1 MTKKNTLAIA
11 AVLVVGLVLGAA
23 ILRGNGTHA
32 EDGHA
37 HGSQQAGDD
46 HGHAE
51 APAAPG
57 APTKG
62 PHGGRLFSQDGLGL
76 ELSIF
81 EAGVAPEFRIYLTRN
96 GKPLTPA
103 QAEVAVTL
111 QRLGREPQ
119 VFRFRAEKDYL
130 KGSATVE
137 EPHSFA
143 ATITATV
150 AGKRHEFR
158 FEQVEDRAPMSDEQL
173 RHNGITL
180 DTAGPAR
187 IVSSLELLGE
197 VKLNQDRAVVLTPRL
212 AGVVEAVRVNAGDRV
227 ARGQVLAVLSS
238 PALADQRAELLAAQR
253 RLALARTTH
262 EREKKLWEDK
272 ISAEQDYLAARQAFH
287 EAEIAADSAR
297 QKLAALG
304 ATAGDAQGLTHYEL
318 RSPIAGVV
326 VDRKLS
332 VGEAVKE
339 DAAVFQV
346 ADLSSVWVELVVP
359 TPQLPQLSEGMAAQV
374 RATAFDAQGD
384 ARLTYIGALV
394 GEQSRSATARLVLP
408 NPRGLWR
415 PGLPVTV
422 ALKARD
428 NVDAQVAVTVSAD
441 AVQTLRDRPVVF
453 GRYGQQFEAR
463 PVQLGRSDGRRVEVL
478 HGLNAGER
486 YAAKNSFLVKAEL
499 GKSEASH
506 DH

>member
-1 MTKKNTLAIA
+1 MNKKNTLAIA
-11 AVLVVGLVLGAA
+11 AVLAAGLVLGAA

-37 HGSQQAGDD
+37 HGSAQANDG
-46 HGHAE
+46 GSRAE
-51 APAAPG
+51 APAT
-57 APTKG
+57 PTKG

-76 ELSIF
+76 ELTIF
-81 EAGVAPEFRIYLTRN
+81 EAGVAPEFRVYLTRD
-96 GKPLTPA
+96 GKPLAPA
-103 QAEVAVTL
+103 LAEVAVTL
-111 QRLGREPQ
+111 QRLGREPELL
-119 VFRFRAEKDYL
+119 RFNAEQDYL

-187 IVSSLELLGE
+187 IVSTLELLGE

-253 RLALARTTH
+253 RLALARTTY

-272 ISAEQDYLAARQAFH
+272 ISAEQDYLAARQAMH
-287 EAEIAADSAR
+287 EAEIATDSAR

-304 ATAGDAQGLTHYEL
+304 ATAGDAQGLTRYEI

-339 DAAVFQV
+339 DAAVMQV

-374 RATAFDAQGD
+374 RATAFDARGD
-384 ARLTYIGALV
+384 ARLTYIGAVV

-428 NVDAQVAVTVSAD
+428 GTDGQAAVTVSAD
-441 AVQTLRDRPVVF
+441 AVQTLRDGPVVF